1 MSRKIVNSSKTIS
14 PQHKKSLQKIVSIY
28 VFMMLI
34 IFPLFF
40 TDFYYN
46 ILKSKYFF
54 FCTAAIACAVILLVY
69 SISKGI
75 RLFPQHSFM
84 KCIWSNMTVPDKTLL
99 IFWLSL
105 AIIGGAAC
113 LFGITDYFKMD
124 LLHFKAEIGAR
135 QKALYVSTIGNI
147 NTYTVYVGILLAL
160 AVVLFATAKT
170 WKNVVFYYICS
181 IIFMFALIMGQSD
194 NAYLSVAAIYGFTP
208 LYLFKDHRG
217 IRRYAI
223 SAASFFTVIQCIDFI
238 NQNFADHVY
247 GITGVFKVITNLS
260 FLLAAVVLLWGVA
273 IILSIICKKDMPANK
288 WWRRVWLGILIIG
301 LLALVFAL
309 FDANYAGN
317 AERYGMLKNYLKFDD
332 SWGTNRG
339 FVWRISMELFS
350 GFPLLKKIFG
360 YGPETFGI
368 LTNMYYYNEMVLKY
382 QQIYDS
388 AHNEYLQF
396 LVTIGIAGLI
406 AYLSFMFSSIYR
418 LVKRGFEKPHVM
430 AVVFAIA
437 AYMTQAIVN
446 INVPVVAPFR
456 LTLLM
461 TALAECRESG
471 VK

>member
-1 MSRKIVNSSKTIS
+1 
-14 PQHKKSLQKIVSIY
+14 
-28 VFMMLI
+28 
-34 IFPLFF
+34 
-40 TDFYYN
+40 
-46 ILKSKYFF
+46 
-54 FCTAAIACAVILLVY
+54 
-69 SISKGI
+69 
-75 RLFPQHSFM
+75 
-84 KCIWSNMTVPDKTLL
+84 
-99 IFWLSL
+99 
-105 AIIGGAAC
+105 
-113 LFGITDYFKMD
+113 
-124 LLHFKAEIGAR
+124 
-135 QKALYVSTIGNI
+135 
-147 NTYTVYVGILLAL
+147 
-160 AVVLFATAKT
+160 
-170 WKNVVFYYICS
+170 
-181 IIFMFALIMGQSD
+181 
-194 NAYLSVAAIYGFTP
+194 
-208 LYLFKDHRG
+208 
-217 IRRYAI
+217 
-223 SAASFFTVIQCIDFI
+223 
-238 NQNFADHVY
+238 
-247 GITGVFKVITNLS
+247 
-260 FLLAAVVLLWGVA
+260 
-273 IILSIICKKDMPANK
+273 MPANK
-288 WWRRVWLGILIIG
+288 LWRRVWLGILIIG

-418 LVKRGFEKPHVM
+418 LVKRGFENPHVM

-446 INVPVVAPFR
+446 INVPVVAPFL